1 MAWYAELRRRRW
13 YCINGFDMVL
23 WYKRYLY
30 NIWWSSLS
38 EAEKY
43 KVIERRKREEKR
55 KELRL
60 KEFIAMTDAIS
71 SIYSKMDIGEFYRY

>member
-13 YCINGFDMVL
+13 YCINGVDMVL

-30 NIWWSSLS
+30 DIWWSSLS

-43 KVIERRKREEKR
+43 AVTERRKQDERR
-55 KELRL
+55 KERRL
-60 KEFIAMTDAIS
+60 KEFIAMTSAIN

>member
-30 NIWWSSLS
+30 DIWWSSLT
-38 EAEKY
+38 EVEKCA
-43 KVIERRKREEKR
+43 VIERRKRDEKR
-55 KELRL
+55 KERRL
-60 KEFIAMTDAIS
+60 KEFIAMSNAIN
-71 SIYSKMDIGEFYRY
+71 SIYSNKSIGEFYRY

>member
-13 YCINGFDMVL
+13 YCINGSDMVL

-30 NIWWSSLS
+30 DRWWSSLS
-38 EAEKY
+38 EVEKCA
-43 KVIERRKREEKR
+43 VIERRKLDEKR

-60 KEFIAMTDAIS
+60 KEFIAMSNAIN
-71 SIYSKMDIGEFYRY
+71 SIYSNKGIGEFYRY